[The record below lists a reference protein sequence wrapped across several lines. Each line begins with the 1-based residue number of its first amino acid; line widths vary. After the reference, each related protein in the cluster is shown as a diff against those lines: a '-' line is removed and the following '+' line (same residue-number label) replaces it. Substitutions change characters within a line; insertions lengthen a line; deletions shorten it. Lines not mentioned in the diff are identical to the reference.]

1 MPAMHVA
8 IIASKQGGKTYYSK
22 LLRRSFRDEN
32 GKVQK
37 KTLANLSSLSDETIA
52 LVRGSLAGKQYVE
65 ASDAF
70 EILRSRKHGP
80 VAAIAAA
87 FDRLGMIELI
97 GSEPCRERDLVCA
110 MIAAR
115 IIRPHSKL
123 ATTRWWKDTT
133 LDEMFGV
140 DDAEVDELYAAMDWL
155 GKRQNRIQGKLA
167 RRHFRD
173 GGLVLFD
180 LTSSYFE
187 GTTCPLGRRGHNR
200 DGKKGKLQVNFGLLC
215 DVGGCPV
222 SVSVYAGNI
231 GDPKTLLPE
240 VARLQ
245 KRFGLQRVAIVGDR
259 GMIAQTRITDLKK
272 LDGVDWITAL
282 KSATIQKLIR
292 TSSLD
297 VAQFDEVNLFEVLHP
312 DYPGERLVAC
322 RNPRLAARR
331 AHTRESLLQATEAD
345 LAVIRK
351 SVDGG
356 TLRGGAEIG
365 VRVGQAINRFR
376 MKKHMNYEIGDTSFA
391 FSRNAEN
398 IAREAALDG
407 IYVIR
412 TSLPEQDMAADDCV
426 RSYKALTRVERAFR
440 SMKTVN
446 LHVRPIYHRI
456 AQRVRTHIFLCTLAY
471 YVEWHIRSLEG
482 PVVLRSGTRGDQ
494 PHPRSCRSRRTLTA
508 CQTQGRRMARGW
520 LRNPLLPNPDRKPGD
535 HYPKYMQD
543 PARPAGYQ
551 SRARNLRYG
560 HNADQIPNKGDGVA
574 GNHSRPKTQ
583 AQHGRTQNV
592 GRKSDFRKCAIDC
605 HITAFA
611 QNPVRTSV

>member
-22 LLRRSFRDEN
+22 LLRWSFRDES

-37 KTLANLSSLSDETIA
+37 KTLANLSSLSDETLA

-133 LDEMFGV
+133 LGEMFGV

-259 GMIAQTRITDLKK
+259 GMIAQTRITELKK

-297 VAQFDEVNLFEVLHP
+297 VARFDEVNLFEVLHP

-331 AHTRESLLQATEAD
+331 AHTRESLLKATEAD

-356 TLRGGAEIG
+356 TLRGRAEIG

-426 RSYKALTRVERAFR
+426 SSYKALTRVERAFR
-440 SMKTVN
+440 TMKTVN

-471 YVEWHIRSLEG
+471 YVEWHIREVWRDRLFSDPELEEISRTRD
-482 PVVLRSGTRGDQ
+482 PVAPAERSQRAKRKAAGWLEDGSET
-494 PHPRSCRSRRTLTA
+494 HCFRTLIENLETITRNT
-508 CQTQGRRMARGW
+508 CRIQRGQTGT
-520 LRNPLLPNPDRKPGD
+520 NPAPETFDMDTTPTKSQTKAMELPETICGLN
-535 HYPKYMQD
+535 
-543 PARPAGYQ
+543 
-551 SRARNLRYG
+551 
-560 HNADQIPNKGDGVA
+560 
-574 GNHSRPKTQ
+574 
-583 AQHGRTQNV
+583 
-592 GRKSDFRKCAIDC
+592 
-605 HITAFA
+605 
-611 QNPVRTSV
+611 

>member
-22 LLRRSFRDEN
+22 LLRRSFRDES

-37 KTLANLSSLSDETIA
+37 KTLANLSSLSDETLA

-133 LDEMFGV
+133 LGEMFGV

-259 GMIAQTRITDLKK
+259 GMIAQTRITELKK

-297 VAQFDEVNLFEVLHP
+297 VARFDEVNLFEILHP

-376 MKKHMNYEIGDTSFA
+376 MKKHMNYEIDDTSFA

-412 TSLPEQDMAADDCV
+412 TSLPEQDMVADDCV

-440 SMKTVN
+440 TMKTVN

-456 AQRVRTHIFLCTLAY
+456 AQRVRAHIFLCTLAY
-471 YVEWHIRSLEG
+471 YVEWHMREVWRDRLFSDPELEEISRTRDPVAPAERSQRAKRKAAGWLEDG
-482 PVVLRSGTRGDQ
+482 SET
-494 PHPRSCRSRRTLTA
+494 HCFRTLIENLETITRNTCTIQRGQPGTNPA
-508 CQTQGRRMARGW
+508 PETFDMDTTPTKSQTKAME
-520 LRNPLLPNPDRKPGD
+520 LLETIR
-535 HYPKYMQD
+535 
-543 PARPAGYQ
+543 
-551 SRARNLRYG
+551 
-560 HNADQIPNKGDGVA
+560 
-574 GNHSRPKTQ
+574 RPK
-583 AQHGRTQNV
+583 HRHNPGE
-592 GRKSDFRKCAIDC
+592 RKM
-605 HITAFA
+605 
-611 QNPVRTSV
+611 

>member
-133 LDEMFGV
+133 LGEMFGV

-259 GMIAQTRITDLKK
+259 GMIAQTRITELKK

-297 VAQFDEVNLFEVLHP
+297 VARFDEVNLFEVLHP

-331 AHTRESLLQATEAD
+331 AHTRESLLKATEAD

-356 TLRGGAEIG
+356 TLRGRAEIG

-440 SMKTVN
+440 TMKTVN

-456 AQRVRTHIFLCTLAY
+456 AQRVRAHIFLCTLAY
-471 YVEWHIRSLEG
+471 YVEWHIREVWRDRLFSDPELEEISRTRD
-482 PVVLRSGTRGDQ
+482 PVAPAERSQRAKRKAAGWLEDGSETN
-494 PHPRSCRSRRTLTA
+494 CFRTLIENLETITRNTCRIQRGQPGTNPA
-508 CQTQGRRMARGW
+508 PETFDMDTTPTKSQTKAMELLETICGPKQRH
-520 LRNPLLPNPDRKPGD
+520 NPGERK
-535 HYPKYMQD
+535 M
-543 PARPAGYQ
+543 
-551 SRARNLRYG
+551 
-560 HNADQIPNKGDGVA
+560 
-574 GNHSRPKTQ
+574 
-583 AQHGRTQNV
+583 
-592 GRKSDFRKCAIDC
+592 
-605 HITAFA
+605 
-611 QNPVRTSV
+611 

>member
-133 LDEMFGV
+133 LGEMFGV

-259 GMIAQTRITDLKK
+259 GMIAQTRITELKK

-292 TSSLD
+292 ISSLD
-297 VAQFDEVNLFEVLHP
+297 VARFDEVNLFEVLHP

-331 AHTRESLLQATEAD
+331 AHTRESLLKATEAD

-356 TLRGGAEIG
+356 TLRGRAEIG

-440 SMKTVN
+440 TMKTVN

-456 AQRVRTHIFLCTLAY
+456 AQRVRAHIFLCTLAY
-471 YVEWHIRSLEG
+471 YVEWHIREVWRDRLFSDPELEEISRTRD
-482 PVVLRSGTRGDQ
+482 PVAPAERSQRAKRKAAGWLEDGSET
-494 PHPRSCRSRRTLTA
+494 HCFRTLIENLETITRNTCRIQRGQPGTNPA
-508 CQTQGRRMARGW
+508 PETFDMDTTPTKSQTKAME
-520 LRNPLLPNPDRKPGD
+520 LLETIR
-535 HYPKYMQD
+535 
-543 PARPAGYQ
+543 
-551 SRARNLRYG
+551 
-560 HNADQIPNKGDGVA
+560 
-574 GNHSRPKTQ
+574 RPK
-583 AQHGRTQNV
+583 HRHNPGE
-592 GRKSDFRKCAIDC
+592 RKM
-605 HITAFA
+605 
-611 QNPVRTSV
+611 

>member
-133 LDEMFGV
+133 LGEMFGV

-259 GMIAQTRITDLKK
+259 GMIAQTRITELKK

-297 VAQFDEVNLFEVLHP
+297 VARFDEVNLFEVLHP

-331 AHTRESLLQATEAD
+331 AHTRESLLKATEAD

-356 TLRGGAEIG
+356 TLRGRAEIG

-440 SMKTVN
+440 TMKTVN

-456 AQRVRTHIFLCTLAY
+456 AQRVRAHIFLCTLAY
-471 YVEWHIRSLEG
+471 YVEWHIREVWRDRLFSDPELEEISRTRD
-482 PVVLRSGTRGDQ
+482 PVAPAERSQRAKRKAAGWLEDGSET
-494 PHPRSCRSRRTLTA
+494 HCFRTLIENLETITRNTCRIQRGQPGTNPA
-508 CQTQGRRMARGW
+508 PETFDMDTTPTKSQTKAMELLETIRR
-520 LRNPLLPNPDRKPGD
+520 
-535 HYPKYMQD
+535 PKH
-543 PARPAGYQ
+543 
-551 SRARNLRYG
+551 G
-560 HNADQIPNKGDGVA
+560 HNPGE
-574 GNHSRPKTQ
+574 
-583 AQHGRTQNV
+583 
-592 GRKSDFRKCAIDC
+592 RKM
-605 HITAFA
+605 
-611 QNPVRTSV
+611 

>member
-22 LLRRSFRDEN
+22 LLRRSFRDES

-37 KTLANLSSLSDETIA
+37 KTLANLSSLSDETLA

-133 LDEMFGV
+133 LGEMFGV

-155 GKRQNRIQGKLA
+155 GKRQNRIQAKLA

-259 GMIAQTRITDLKK
+259 GMIAQTRITELKK

-297 VAQFDEVNLFEVLHP
+297 VARFDEVNLFEVLHP

-331 AHTRESLLQATEAD
+331 AHTRESLLKATEAD

-356 TLRGGAEIG
+356 TLRGRAEIG

-398 IAREAALDG
+398 IAREAAARRHLCHSHLASGTRHGGRRLCEELQGFDARGARISNHEDG
-407 IYVIR
+407 QPARSSDLPSHRATGAHPHLLVHARVLCRMAYEG
-412 TSLPEQDMAADDCV
+412 SLAG
-426 RSYKALTRVERAFR
+426 S
-440 SMKTVN
+440 
-446 LHVRPIYHRI
+446 
-456 AQRVRTHIFLCTLAY
+456 
-471 YVEWHIRSLEG
+471 
-482 PVVLRSGTRGDQ
+482 VVLRSGTRGDL
-494 PHPRSCRSRRTLTA
+494 PHP
-508 CQTQGRRMARGW
+508 
-520 LRNPLLPNPDRKPGD
+520 
-535 HYPKYMQD
+535 
-543 PARPAGYQ
+543 
-551 SRARNLRYG
+551 
-560 HNADQIPNKGDGVA
+560 
-574 GNHSRPKTQ
+574 
-583 AQHGRTQNV
+583 
-592 GRKSDFRKCAIDC
+592 
-605 HITAFA
+605 
-611 QNPVRTSV
+611 

>member
-133 LDEMFGV
+133 LGEMFGV

-155 GKRQNRIQGKLA
+155 GKRQNRIQAKLA

-259 GMIAQTRITDLKK
+259 GMIAQTRITELKK

-297 VAQFDEVNLFEVLHP
+297 VARFDEVNLFEVLHP

-331 AHTRESLLQATEAD
+331 AHTRESLLKATEAD

-356 TLRGGAEIG
+356 TLRGRAEIG

-440 SMKTVN
+440 TMKTVN

-456 AQRVRTHIFLCTLAY
+456 AQRVRAHIFLCTLAY
-471 YVEWHIRSLEG
+471 YVEWHIREVWRDRLFSDPELEEISRTRD
-482 PVVLRSGTRGDQ
+482 PVAPAERSQRAKRKAAGWLEDGSET
-494 PHPRSCRSRRTLTA
+494 HCFRTLIENLETITRNTCRIQRGQPGTNPA
-508 CQTQGRRMARGW
+508 PETFDMDTTPTKSQTKAMELLETICGPKHRH
-520 LRNPLLPNPDRKPGD
+520 NPGERK
-535 HYPKYMQD
+535 M
-543 PARPAGYQ
+543 
-551 SRARNLRYG
+551 
-560 HNADQIPNKGDGVA
+560 
-574 GNHSRPKTQ
+574 
-583 AQHGRTQNV
+583 
-592 GRKSDFRKCAIDC
+592 
-605 HITAFA
+605 
-611 QNPVRTSV
+611 

>member
-133 LDEMFGV
+133 LGEMFGV

-155 GKRQNRIQGKLA
+155 GKRQNRIQAKLA

-259 GMIAQTRITDLKK
+259 GMIAQTRITELKK

-297 VAQFDEVNLFEVLHP
+297 VARFDEVNLFEVLHP

-331 AHTRESLLQATEAD
+331 AHTRESLLKATEAD

-356 TLRGGAEIG
+356 TLRGRAEIG

-440 SMKTVN
+440 TMKTVN

-456 AQRVRTHIFLCTLAY
+456 AQRVRAHIFLCTLAY
-471 YVEWHIRSLEG
+471 YVEWHIREVWRDRLFSDPELEEISRTRD
-482 PVVLRSGTRGDQ
+482 PVAPAERSQRAKRKAAGWLEDGSET
-494 PHPRSCRSRRTLTA
+494 HCFRTLIENLETITRNTCRIQRGQPGTNPA
-508 CQTQGRRMARGW
+508 PETFDMDTTPTKSQTKAME
-520 LRNPLLPNPDRKPGD
+520 LLETIR
-535 HYPKYMQD
+535 
-543 PARPAGYQ
+543 
-551 SRARNLRYG
+551 
-560 HNADQIPNKGDGVA
+560 
-574 GNHSRPKTQ
+574 RPK
-583 AQHGRTQNV
+583 HRHNPGE
-592 GRKSDFRKCAIDC
+592 RKM
-605 HITAFA
+605 
-611 QNPVRTSV
+611 

>member
-1 MPAMHVA
+1 M
-8 IIASKQGGKTYYSK
+8 
-22 LLRRSFRDEN
+22 
-32 GKVQK
+32 
-37 KTLANLSSLSDETIA
+37 
-52 LVRGSLAGKQYVE
+52 
-65 ASDAF
+65 
-70 EILRSRKHGP
+70 
-80 VAAIAAA
+80 
-87 FDRLGMIELI
+87 
-97 GSEPCRERDLVCA
+97 
-110 MIAAR
+110 
-115 IIRPHSKL
+115 
-123 ATTRWWKDTT
+123 
-133 LDEMFGV
+133 
-140 DDAEVDELYAAMDWL
+140 
-155 GKRQNRIQGKLA
+155 
-167 RRHFRD
+167 
-173 GGLVLFD
+173 FD

-187 GTTCPLGRRGHNR
+187 GTTCPLSRRGHNR

-259 GMIAQTRITDLKK
+259 GMIAQTRITELKK

-297 VAQFDEVNLFEVLHP
+297 VARFDEVNLFEVLHP

-331 AHTRESLLQATEAD
+331 AHTRESLLKATEAD

-356 TLRGGAEIG
+356 TLRGRAEIG

-440 SMKTVN
+440 TMKTVN

-471 YVEWHIRSLEG
+471 YVEWHIREVWRDRLFSDPELEEISRTRD
-482 PVVLRSGTRGDQ
+482 PVAPAERSQRAKRKAAGWLEDGSET
-494 PHPRSCRSRRTLTA
+494 HCFRTLIENLETITRNT
-508 CQTQGRRMARGW
+508 CRIQRGQPGTNPAPETFDMV
-520 LRNPLLPNPDRKPGD
+520 LFFALDRNVFPGLIRSEWDKISHALPDLLE
-535 HYPKYMQD
+535 
-543 PARPAGYQ
+543 
-551 SRARNLRYG
+551 
-560 HNADQIPNKGDGVA
+560 
-574 GNHSRPKTQ
+574 
-583 AQHGRTQNV
+583 
-592 GRKSDFRKCAIDC
+592 
-605 HITAFA
+605 
-611 QNPVRTSV
+611 

>member
-471 YVEWHIRSLEG
+471 YVEWHIREVWRDRLFSDPELEEISRTRD
-482 PVVLRSGTRGDQ
+482 PVAPAERSQRAKRKAAGWLEDGSET
-494 PHPRSCRSRRTLTA
+494 HCFRTLIENLETITRNTCRIQRGQPGTNPA
-508 CQTQGRRMARGW
+508 PETFDMDTTPTKSQTKAMELLETIRGPKH
-520 LRNPLLPNPDRKPGD
+520 RHNTGERK
-535 HYPKYMQD
+535 M
-543 PARPAGYQ
+543 
-551 SRARNLRYG
+551 
-560 HNADQIPNKGDGVA
+560 
-574 GNHSRPKTQ
+574 
-583 AQHGRTQNV
+583 
-592 GRKSDFRKCAIDC
+592 
-605 HITAFA
+605 
-611 QNPVRTSV
+611 

>member
-87 FDRLGMIELI
+87 FDRLGIVELI

-133 LDEMFGV
+133 LGEMFGV

-259 GMIAQTRITDLKK
+259 GMIAQTRITELKK

-297 VAQFDEVNLFEVLHP
+297 VARFDEVNLFEILHP

-440 SMKTVN
+440 TMKTVN

-456 AQRVRTHIFLCTLAY
+456 AQRVRAHIFLCTLAY
-471 YVEWHIRSLEG
+471 YVEWHIREVWRDRLFSDPELEEISRTRD
-482 PVVLRSGTRGDQ
+482 PVAPAERSQRAKRKAAGWLEDGSET
-494 PHPRSCRSRRTLTA
+494 HCFRTLIENLETITRNTCRIQRGQPGTNPA
-508 CQTQGRRMARGW
+508 PETFDMDTTPTKSQTKAMELLETICGPKQRH
-520 LRNPLLPNPDRKPGD
+520 NPGERK
-535 HYPKYMQD
+535 M
-543 PARPAGYQ
+543 
-551 SRARNLRYG
+551 
-560 HNADQIPNKGDGVA
+560 
-574 GNHSRPKTQ
+574 
-583 AQHGRTQNV
+583 
-592 GRKSDFRKCAIDC
+592 
-605 HITAFA
+605 
-611 QNPVRTSV
+611 

>member
-22 LLRRSFRDEN
+22 LLRRSFRDES

-87 FDRLGMIELI
+87 FERLGMIELI

-123 ATTRWWKDTT
+123 ATTRWRKDTA
-133 LDEMFGV
+133 LGEMFGV

-187 GTTCPLGRRGHNR
+187 GTTCPLGRLGHDR

-222 SVSVYAGNI
+222 SVLVYAGNI

-259 GMIAQTRITDLKK
+259 GMIAQTRITELKK

-292 TSSLD
+292 SSSLD
-297 VAQFDEVNLFEVLHP
+297 VARFDEVNLFEVLHP

-331 AHTRESLLQATEAD
+331 AHTRDPA
-345 LAVIRK
+345 
-351 SVDGG
+351 
-356 TLRGGAEIG
+356 
-365 VRVGQAINRFR
+365 
-376 MKKHMNYEIGDTSFA
+376 
-391 FSRNAEN
+391 
-398 IAREAALDG
+398 
-407 IYVIR
+407 
-412 TSLPEQDMAADDCV
+412 
-426 RSYKALTRVERAFR
+426 
-440 SMKTVN
+440 
-446 LHVRPIYHRI
+446 
-456 AQRVRTHIFLCTLAY
+456 
-471 YVEWHIRSLEG
+471 
-482 PVVLRSGTRGDQ
+482 
-494 PHPRSCRSRRTLTA
+494 RSRRTLAA

-520 LRNPLLPNPDRKPGD
+520 LRNPLLPNPDRKPGN
-535 HYPKYMQD
+535 HYPKYIQD

-583 AQHGRTQNV
+583 TQPGRTQNV
-592 GRKSDFRKCAIDC
+592 GRKSDF
-605 HITAFA
+605 
-611 QNPVRTSV
+611 

>member
-22 LLRRSFRDEN
+22 LLRWSFRDES

-37 KTLANLSSLSDETIA
+37 KTLANLSSLSDETLA

-133 LDEMFGV
+133 LGEMFGV

-259 GMIAQTRITDLKK
+259 GMIAQTRITELKK

-297 VAQFDEVNLFEVLHP
+297 VARFDEVNLFEVLHP

-331 AHTRESLLQATEAD
+331 AHTRESLLKATEAD

-356 TLRGGAEIG
+356 TLRGRAEIG

-440 SMKTVN
+440 TMKTVN

-456 AQRVRTHIFLCTLAY
+456 AQRVRAHIFLCTLAY
-471 YVEWHIRSLEG
+471 YVEWHIREVWRDRLFSDPELEEISRTRD
-482 PVVLRSGTRGDQ
+482 PVAPAERSQRAKRKAAGWLEDGSET
-494 PHPRSCRSRRTLTA
+494 HCFRTLIENLETITRNTCRIQRGQPGTNPA
-508 CQTQGRRMARGW
+508 PETFDMDTTPTKSQTKAME
-520 LRNPLLPNPDRKPGD
+520 LLETIR
-535 HYPKYMQD
+535 
-543 PARPAGYQ
+543 
-551 SRARNLRYG
+551 
-560 HNADQIPNKGDGVA
+560 
-574 GNHSRPKTQ
+574 RPK
-583 AQHGRTQNV
+583 HRHNPGE
-592 GRKSDFRKCAIDC
+592 RKM
-605 HITAFA
+605 
-611 QNPVRTSV
+611 

>member
-22 LLRRSFRDEN
+22 LLRRSFRDES

-37 KTLANLSSLSDETIA
+37 KTLANLSSLSDETLA

-133 LDEMFGV
+133 LGEMFGV

-259 GMIAQTRITDLKK
+259 GMIAQTRITELKK

-297 VAQFDEVNLFEVLHP
+297 VARFDEVNLFEILHP

-376 MKKHMNYEIGDTSFA
+376 MKKHMNYEIDDTSFA

-412 TSLPEQDMAADDCV
+412 TSLPEQDMVADDCV

-440 SMKTVN
+440 TMKTVN

-456 AQRVRTHIFLCTLAY
+456 AQRVRAHIFLCTLAY
-471 YVEWHIRSLEG
+471 YVEWHMREVWRDRLFSDPELEEISRTRDPVAPAERSQRAKRKAAGRLEDG
-482 PVVLRSGTRGDQ
+482 SET
-494 PHPRSCRSRRTLTA
+494 HCFRTLIENLETISRNTCRIQRGQPGTNPA
-508 CQTQGRRMARGW
+508 TETFDMDTTPTKSQTKAME
-520 LRNPLLPNPDRKPGD
+520 LLETIR
-535 HYPKYMQD
+535 
-543 PARPAGYQ
+543 
-551 SRARNLRYG
+551 
-560 HNADQIPNKGDGVA
+560 
-574 GNHSRPKTQ
+574 RPK
-583 AQHGRTQNV
+583 HRHNPGE
-592 GRKSDFRKCAIDC
+592 RKM
-605 HITAFA
+605 
-611 QNPVRTSV
+611 

>member
-133 LDEMFGV
+133 LGEMFGV

-259 GMIAQTRITDLKK
+259 GMIAQTRITELKK

-297 VAQFDEVNLFEVLHP
+297 VARFDEVNLFEVLHP

-331 AHTRESLLQATEAD
+331 AHTRESLLKATEAD

-356 TLRGGAEIG
+356 TLRGRAEIG

-440 SMKTVN
+440 TMKTVN

-456 AQRVRTHIFLCTLAY
+456 AQRVRAHIFLCTLAY
-471 YVEWHIRSLEG
+471 YVEWHIREVWRDRLFSDPELEEISRTRD
-482 PVVLRSGTRGDQ
+482 PVAPAERSQRAKRKAAGWLEDGSET
-494 PHPRSCRSRRTLTA
+494 HCFRTLIENLETITRNTCRIQRGQPGTNPA
-508 CQTQGRRMARGW
+508 PETFDMDTTPTKSQTKAME
-520 LRNPLLPNPDRKPGD
+520 LLETIR
-535 HYPKYMQD
+535 
-543 PARPAGYQ
+543 
-551 SRARNLRYG
+551 
-560 HNADQIPNKGDGVA
+560 
-574 GNHSRPKTQ
+574 RPK
-583 AQHGRTQNV
+583 HRHNPGE
-592 GRKSDFRKCAIDC
+592 RKM
-605 HITAFA
+605 
-611 QNPVRTSV
+611 

>member
-133 LDEMFGV
+133 LGEMFGV

-259 GMIAQTRITDLKK
+259 GMIAQTRITELKK

-297 VAQFDEVNLFEVLHP
+297 VVRFDEVNLFEVLHP

-331 AHTRESLLQATEAD
+331 AHTRESLLKATEAD

-356 TLRGGAEIG
+356 TLRGRAEIG

-440 SMKTVN
+440 TMKTVN

-471 YVEWHIRSLEG
+471 YVEWHMREVWRDRLFSDPELEEISRTRD
-482 PVVLRSGTRGDQ
+482 PVVPAERSQRAKREAAGWLEDGSET
-494 PHPRSCRSRRTLTA
+494 HCFRTLIENLETITRNTCRIQRGQPGTNPA
-508 CQTQGRRMARGW
+508 PETFDMDTTPTKSQTKAMELLETICGPKQRH
-520 LRNPLLPNPDRKPGD
+520 NPGERK
-535 HYPKYMQD
+535 M
-543 PARPAGYQ
+543 
-551 SRARNLRYG
+551 
-560 HNADQIPNKGDGVA
+560 
-574 GNHSRPKTQ
+574 
-583 AQHGRTQNV
+583 
-592 GRKSDFRKCAIDC
+592 
-605 HITAFA
+605 
-611 QNPVRTSV
+611 

>member
-8 IIASKQGGKTYYSK
+8 IIASKQGGKTCYSK

-37 KTLANLSSLSDETIA
+37 KTLANLSSLSDETLA

-133 LDEMFGV
+133 LGEMFGV

-155 GKRQNRIQGKLA
+155 GKRQNRIQGKPA

-222 SVSVYAGNI
+222 SVSDYAGNI
-231 GDPKTLLPE
+231 GDAKTLLPD
-240 VARLQ
+240 VARLR
-245 KRFGLQRVAIVGDR
+245 KRFGLQRVAIFGDH
-259 GMIAQTRITDLKK
+259 GMIAQTRITELKK

-282 KSATIQKLIR
+282 KSASIQRLIR
-292 TSSLD
+292 TRSLD
-297 VAQFDEVNLFEVLHP
+297 AARFDEVNLFEVFHP
-312 DYPGERLVAC
+312 DDPGERLGAF

-331 AHTRESLLQATEAD
+331 AHNRESLLQATEAEF
-345 LAVIRK
+345 AAIRK

-356 TLRGGAEIG
+356 TLRSAAEIG
-365 VRVGQAINRFR
+365 IRVDQAINRFR
-376 MKKHMNYEIGDTSFA
+376 MKNHRNYEIGDTA
-391 FSRNAEN
+391 FIYSRNAED

-407 IYVIR
+407 IQVIH
-412 TSLPEQDMAADDCV
+412 TSLRAQDMAADDCV
-426 RSYKALTRVERAFR
+426 RSNKSLARVERISIHEDRQPAR
-440 SMKTVN
+440 SSDLPSHCATGARPHLLVHARVPCRTAHPGN
-446 LHVRPIYHRI
+446 L
-456 AQRVRTHIFLCTLAY
+456 AG
-471 YVEWHIRSLEG
+471 S
-482 PVVLRSGTRGDQ
+482 VVLRSGTRGDH
-494 PHPRSCRSRRTLTA
+494 PHPRACRSGRTLA
-508 CQTQGRRMARGW
+508 ARQTQRSRKARGW

-535 HYPKYMQD
+535 HFPKYMQD

-560 HNADQIPNKGDGVA
+560 HNADQIPNKGDGDA
-574 GNHSRPKTQ
+574 GNHSRPRNTD
-583 AQHGRTQNV
+583 T
-592 GRKSDFRKCAIDC
+592 KSI
-605 HITAFA
+605 
-611 QNPVRTSV
+611 

>member
-133 LDEMFGV
+133 LGEMFGV

-259 GMIAQTRITDLKK
+259 GMIAQTRITELKK

-297 VAQFDEVNLFEVLHP
+297 VARFDEVNLFEVLHP

-331 AHTRESLLQATEAD
+331 AHTRESLLKATEAD

-356 TLRGGAEIG
+356 TLRGRAEIG

-440 SMKTVN
+440 TMKTVN

-456 AQRVRTHIFLCTLAY
+456 AQRVRAHIFLCTLAY
-471 YVEWHIRSLEG
+471 YVEWHIREIWRDRLFSDPELEEISRTRD
-482 PVVLRSGTRGDQ
+482 PVAPAERSQRAKRKAAGWLEDGSET
-494 PHPRSCRSRRTLTA
+494 HCFRTLIENLETITRNTCRIQRGQPGTNPA
-508 CQTQGRRMARGW
+508 PETFDMDTTPTKSQTKAME
-520 LRNPLLPNPDRKPGD
+520 LLETIR
-535 HYPKYMQD
+535 
-543 PARPAGYQ
+543 
-551 SRARNLRYG
+551 
-560 HNADQIPNKGDGVA
+560 
-574 GNHSRPKTQ
+574 RPK
-583 AQHGRTQNV
+583 HRHNPGE
-592 GRKSDFRKCAIDC
+592 RKM
-605 HITAFA
+605 
-611 QNPVRTSV
+611 

>member
-22 LLRRSFRDEN
+22 LLRRSFRDES

-133 LDEMFGV
+133 LGEMFGV

-222 SVSVYAGNI
+222 SVSVHAGNI

-259 GMIAQTRITDLKK
+259 GMIAQTRITELKK

-297 VAQFDEVNLFEVLHP
+297 VARFDEVNLFEILHP

-412 TSLPEQDMAADDCV
+412 TSLPEQDMVADDCV
-426 RSYKALTRVERAFR
+426 RIYKALTRVERAFR
-440 SMKTVN
+440 TMKTVN

-456 AQRVRTHIFLCTLAY
+456 AQRVRAHIFLCTLAY
-471 YVEWHIRSLEG
+471 YVEWHIREVWRDRLFSDPELEEITRTRDPVAPAERSQRAKRKAAGWLEDGSETHCFRTLIESLETITRNTCRIQRG
-482 PVVLRSGTRGDQ
+482 QPGTNPAPETFDMDTT
-494 PHPRSCRSRRTLTA
+494 PTKS
-508 CQTQGRRMARGW
+508 QTKAME
-520 LRNPLLPNPDRKPGD
+520 LLETIR
-535 HYPKYMQD
+535 
-543 PARPAGYQ
+543 
-551 SRARNLRYG
+551 
-560 HNADQIPNKGDGVA
+560 
-574 GNHSRPKTQ
+574 RPK
-583 AQHGRTQNV
+583 HRHNPGE
-592 GRKSDFRKCAIDC
+592 RKM
-605 HITAFA
+605 
-611 QNPVRTSV
+611 

>member
-22 LLRRSFRDEN
+22 LLRRSFRDES

-37 KTLANLSSLSDETIA
+37 KTLANLSSLSDETLA

-133 LDEMFGV
+133 LGEMFGV

-259 GMIAQTRITDLKK
+259 GMIAQTRITELKK

-297 VAQFDEVNLFEVLHP
+297 VARFDEVNLFEVLHP

-331 AHTRESLLQATEAD
+331 AHTRESLLKATEAD

-356 TLRGGAEIG
+356 TLG

-398 IAREAALDG
+398 IAREAAIRLDG

-471 YVEWHIRSLEG
+471 YVEWHIREVWRDRLFSDPELEEISRTRD
-482 PVVLRSGTRGDQ
+482 PVAPAERSQRAKRKAEGWLEDGSET
-494 PHPRSCRSRRTLTA
+494 HCFRTLIENLETITRNTCRIQRGQPGTNPA
-508 CQTQGRRMARGW
+508 PETFDMDTTPTKSQTKAME
-520 LRNPLLPNPDRKPGD
+520 LLETIR
-535 HYPKYMQD
+535 
-543 PARPAGYQ
+543 
-551 SRARNLRYG
+551 
-560 HNADQIPNKGDGVA
+560 
-574 GNHSRPKTQ
+574 RPK
-583 AQHGRTQNV
+583 HRHNPGE
-592 GRKSDFRKCAIDC
+592 RKM
-605 HITAFA
+605 
-611 QNPVRTSV
+611 

>member
-1 MPAMHVA
+1 MPAIVA

-133 LDEMFGV
+133 LGEMFGV

-259 GMIAQTRITDLKK
+259 GMIAQTRITELKK

-297 VAQFDEVNLFEVLHP
+297 VARFDEVNLFEVLHP

-331 AHTRESLLQATEAD
+331 AHTRESLLKATEAD

-356 TLRGGAEIG
+356 TLRGRAEIG

-440 SMKTVN
+440 TMKTVN

-456 AQRVRTHIFLCTLAY
+456 AQRVRAHIFLCTLAY
-471 YVEWHIRSLEG
+471 YVEWHIREVWRDRLFSDPELEEISRTRD
-482 PVVLRSGTRGDQ
+482 PVAPAERSQRAKRKAAGWLEDGSET
-494 PHPRSCRSRRTLTA
+494 HCFRTLIENLETITRNTCRIQRGQPGTNPA
-508 CQTQGRRMARGW
+508 PETFDMDTTPTKSQTKAME
-520 LRNPLLPNPDRKPGD
+520 LLETIR
-535 HYPKYMQD
+535 
-543 PARPAGYQ
+543 
-551 SRARNLRYG
+551 
-560 HNADQIPNKGDGVA
+560 
-574 GNHSRPKTQ
+574 RPK
-583 AQHGRTQNV
+583 HRHNPGE
-592 GRKSDFRKCAIDC
+592 RKM
-605 HITAFA
+605 
-611 QNPVRTSV
+611 

>member
-22 LLRRSFRDEN
+22 LLRRSFRDES

-37 KTLANLSSLSDETIA
+37 KTLANLSSLSDETLA

-133 LDEMFGV
+133 LGEMFGV

-259 GMIAQTRITDLKK
+259 GMIAQTRITELKK

-297 VAQFDEVNLFEVLHP
+297 VARFDEVNLFEVLHP

-331 AHTRESLLQATEAD
+331 AHTRESLLKATEAD

-356 TLRGGAEIG
+356 TLRGRAEIG

-456 AQRVRTHIFLCTLAY
+456 AQRVRAHIFLCTLAY
-471 YVEWHIRSLEG
+471 YVEWHIREVWRDRLFSDPELEEISRTRD
-482 PVVLRSGTRGDQ
+482 PVAPAERSQRAKRKAAGWLEDGSET
-494 PHPRSCRSRRTLTA
+494 HCFRTLIENLETITRNTCRIQRGQPGTNPA
-508 CQTQGRRMARGW
+508 PETFDMDTTPTKSQTKAME
-520 LRNPLLPNPDRKPGD
+520 LLETIR
-535 HYPKYMQD
+535 
-543 PARPAGYQ
+543 
-551 SRARNLRYG
+551 
-560 HNADQIPNKGDGVA
+560 
-574 GNHSRPKTQ
+574 RPK
-583 AQHGRTQNV
+583 HRHNPGE
-592 GRKSDFRKCAIDC
+592 RKM
-605 HITAFA
+605 
-611 QNPVRTSV
+611 

>member
-133 LDEMFGV
+133 LGEMFGV

-259 GMIAQTRITDLKK
+259 GMIAQTRITELKK

-297 VAQFDEVNLFEVLHP
+297 VARFDEVNLFEVLHP

-331 AHTRESLLQATEAD
+331 AHTRESLLKATEAD

-356 TLRGGAEIG
+356 TLRGRAEIG

-440 SMKTVN
+440 TMKTVN

-456 AQRVRTHIFLCTLAY
+456 AQRVRAHIFLCTLAY
-471 YVEWHIRSLEG
+471 YVEWHIREVWRDRLFSDPELEEITRTRDPVAPAERSQRAKRKAAGWLEDGSETHCFRTLIESLETITRNTCRIQRG
-482 PVVLRSGTRGDQ
+482 QPGTNPAPETFDMDTT
-494 PHPRSCRSRRTLTA
+494 PTKS
-508 CQTQGRRMARGW
+508 QTKAME
-520 LRNPLLPNPDRKPGD
+520 LLETIR
-535 HYPKYMQD
+535 
-543 PARPAGYQ
+543 
-551 SRARNLRYG
+551 
-560 HNADQIPNKGDGVA
+560 
-574 GNHSRPKTQ
+574 RPK
-583 AQHGRTQNV
+583 HRHNPGE
-592 GRKSDFRKCAIDC
+592 RKM
-605 HITAFA
+605 
-611 QNPVRTSV
+611 

>member
-22 LLRRSFRDEN
+22 LLRRSFRDES

-37 KTLANLSSLSDETIA
+37 KTLANLSSLSDETLA

-133 LDEMFGV
+133 LGEMFGV

-259 GMIAQTRITDLKK
+259 GMIAQTRITELKK

-292 TSSLD
+292 TNSLD
-297 VAQFDEVNLFEVLHP
+297 VARFDEVNLFEILHP

-376 MKKHMNYEIGDTSFA
+376 MKKHMNYEIDDTSFA

-412 TSLPEQDMAADDCV
+412 TSLPEQDMVADDCV

-440 SMKTVN
+440 TMKTVN

-456 AQRVRTHIFLCTLAY
+456 AQRVRAHIFLCTLAY
-471 YVEWHIRSLEG
+471 YVEWHMREVWRDRLFSDPELEEISRTRDPVAPAERSQRAKRKAAGRLEDG
-482 PVVLRSGTRGDQ
+482 SET
-494 PHPRSCRSRRTLTA
+494 HCFRTLIENLETISRNTCRIQRGQPGTNPA
-508 CQTQGRRMARGW
+508 TETFDMDTTPTKSQTKAME
-520 LRNPLLPNPDRKPGD
+520 LLETIR
-535 HYPKYMQD
+535 
-543 PARPAGYQ
+543 
-551 SRARNLRYG
+551 
-560 HNADQIPNKGDGVA
+560 
-574 GNHSRPKTQ
+574 RPK
-583 AQHGRTQNV
+583 HRHNPGE
-592 GRKSDFRKCAIDC
+592 RKM
-605 HITAFA
+605 
-611 QNPVRTSV
+611 

>member
-22 LLRRSFRDEN
+22 LLRRSFRDES

-37 KTLANLSSLSDETIA
+37 KTLANLSSLSDETLA

-133 LDEMFGV
+133 LGEMFGV

-259 GMIAQTRITDLKK
+259 GMIAQTRITELKK

-297 VAQFDEVNLFEVLHP
+297 VARFDEVNLFEVLHP

-331 AHTRESLLQATEAD
+331 AHTRESLLKATEAD

-356 TLRGGAEIG
+356 TLRGRAEIG

-440 SMKTVN
+440 TMKTVN

-456 AQRVRTHIFLCTLAY
+456 AQRVRAHIFLCTLAY
-471 YVEWHIRSLEG
+471 YVEWHIREVWRDRLFSDPELEEISRTRD
-482 PVVLRSGTRGDQ
+482 PVAPAERSQRAKRKAAGWLEDGSET
-494 PHPRSCRSRRTLTA
+494 HCFRTLIENLETITRNTCRIQRGQPGTNPA
-508 CQTQGRRMARGW
+508 PETFDMDTTPTKSQTKAME
-520 LRNPLLPNPDRKPGD
+520 LLETIR
-535 HYPKYMQD
+535 
-543 PARPAGYQ
+543 
-551 SRARNLRYG
+551 
-560 HNADQIPNKGDGVA
+560 
-574 GNHSRPKTQ
+574 RPK
-583 AQHGRTQNV
+583 HRHNPGE
-592 GRKSDFRKCAIDC
+592 RKM
-605 HITAFA
+605 
-611 QNPVRTSV
+611 

>member
-133 LDEMFGV
+133 LGEMFGV

-259 GMIAQTRITDLKK
+259 GMIAQTRITELKK

-297 VAQFDEVNLFEVLHP
+297 VARFDEVNLFEILHP

-440 SMKTVN
+440 TMKTVN

-456 AQRVRTHIFLCTLAY
+456 AQRVRAHIFLCTLAY
-471 YVEWHIRSLEG
+471 YVEWHIREVWRDRLFSDPELEEISRTRD
-482 PVVLRSGTRGDQ
+482 PVAPAERSQRAKRKAAGWLEDGSET
-494 PHPRSCRSRRTLTA
+494 HCFRTLIENLETITRNTCRIQRGQPGTNPA
-508 CQTQGRRMARGW
+508 PETFDMDTTPTKSQTKAMELLETICGPKHRH
-520 LRNPLLPNPDRKPGD
+520 NPGERK
-535 HYPKYMQD
+535 M
-543 PARPAGYQ
+543 
-551 SRARNLRYG
+551 
-560 HNADQIPNKGDGVA
+560 
-574 GNHSRPKTQ
+574 
-583 AQHGRTQNV
+583 
-592 GRKSDFRKCAIDC
+592 
-605 HITAFA
+605 
-611 QNPVRTSV
+611 

>member
-133 LDEMFGV
+133 LGEMFGV

-155 GKRQNRIQGKLA
+155 GKRQNRIQAKLA

-259 GMIAQTRITDLKK
+259 GMIAQTRITELKK

-297 VAQFDEVNLFEVLHP
+297 VARFDEVNLFEILHP

-426 RSYKALTRVERAFR
+426 RIYKALTRVERAFR
-440 SMKTVN
+440 TMKTVN

-456 AQRVRTHIFLCTLAY
+456 AQRVRAHIFLCTLAY
-471 YVEWHIRSLEG
+471 YVEWHIREVWRDRLFSDPELEEISRTRD
-482 PVVLRSGTRGDQ
+482 PVAPAERSQRAKRKAAGWLEDGSET
-494 PHPRSCRSRRTLTA
+494 HCFRTLIENLETITRNTCRIQRGQPGTNPA
-508 CQTQGRRMARGW
+508 PETFDMDTTPTKSQTKAMELLETICGPKHRH
-520 LRNPLLPNPDRKPGD
+520 NPGERK
-535 HYPKYMQD
+535 M
-543 PARPAGYQ
+543 
-551 SRARNLRYG
+551 
-560 HNADQIPNKGDGVA
+560 
-574 GNHSRPKTQ
+574 
-583 AQHGRTQNV
+583 
-592 GRKSDFRKCAIDC
+592 
-605 HITAFA
+605 
-611 QNPVRTSV
+611 